1 VDGGGA
7 MSVPAERLAAGP
19 TNEPVELARYRIS
32 SGERILR
39 GQRIL
44 GVVRVSDIPAEGNG
58 RRYLVERGL
67 ESMAE
72 LQALVDDYLAQAAIW
87 DGIPALICWMATAE
101 DDR

>member
-1 VDGGGA
+1 MTSAVERRMTAGA
-7 MSVPAERLAAGP
+7 

-44 GVVRVSDIPAEGNG
+44 GVVRVSDVPADREG

-67 ESMAE
+67 SSLAE
-72 LQALVDDYLAQAAIW
+72 LEALVADYLQQAAKW
-87 DGIPALICWMATAE
+87 DAIPAVPCCFALDE
-101 DDR
+101 EPDDD